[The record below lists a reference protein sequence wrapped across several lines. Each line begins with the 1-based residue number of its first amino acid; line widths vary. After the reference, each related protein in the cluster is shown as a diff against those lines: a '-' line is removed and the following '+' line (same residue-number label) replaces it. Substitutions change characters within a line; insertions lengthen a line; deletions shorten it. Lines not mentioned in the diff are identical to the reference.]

1 MRESDIEA
9 GLGQW
14 TEAAGGRA
22 SLINVSENHT
32 YRIVSPR
39 GAYVLRLHREGYQS
53 PASIRSELAWVAAL
67 RDQLPVP
74 RPIAGLD
81 GQLLQ
86 VIGGRHA
93 VLFAHEPG
101 TEPAEDADL
110 REVFRTL
117 GRYAA
122 LLHSQVTSWSA
133 PPGFERQRWS
143 GPAILD
149 PDGLWGDWR
158 QAPGVGDVRSALNA
172 VDASLRAALAAYG
185 TGVDRFGL
193 IHADMRLANLLVDG
207 DHLTLIDFDDC
218 GYCWFVYDLAASLS
232 FIETRDDIEALID
245 AWLEGYTPVRTLEAT
260 HVAVIPSMILLRRMA
275 LLAWI
280 GSHGETPLARK
291 HAPSF
296 AADTARLAD
305 RLLR

>member
-110 REVFRTL
+110 RGVRTL
-117 GRYAA
+117 GRTPFFFACR
-122 LLHSQVTSWSA
+122 SA
-133 PPGFERQRWS
+133 PPDLNANAGAAR
-143 GPAILD
+143 D
-149 PDGLWGDWR
+149 PTDGLGR
-158 QAPGVGDVRSALNA
+158 
-172 VDASLRAALAAYG
+172 LAAGAGRYMVG
-185 TGVDRFGL
+185 PERSRRQSSRGAG
-193 IHADMRLANLLVDG
+193 RLR
-207 DHLTLIDFDDC
+207 HRC
-218 GYCWFVYDLAASLS
+218 
-232 FIETRDDIEALID
+232 
-245 AWLEGYTPVRTLEAT
+245 
-260 HVAVIPSMILLRRMA
+260 
-275 LLAWI
+275 
-280 GSHGETPLARK
+280 
-291 HAPSF
+291 
-296 AADTARLAD
+296 
-305 RLLR
+305 